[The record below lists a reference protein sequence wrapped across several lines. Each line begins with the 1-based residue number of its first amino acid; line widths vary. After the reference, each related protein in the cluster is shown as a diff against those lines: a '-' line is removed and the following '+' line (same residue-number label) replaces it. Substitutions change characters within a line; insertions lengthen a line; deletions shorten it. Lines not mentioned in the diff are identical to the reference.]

1 MIEVFAAELGSEM
14 QGYDPNAM
22 NDMVNYA
29 ADTYTN
35 AQPSASDFDGMVAT
49 LGSFGEQA
57 LMALSSAAIVLVVI
71 FFIVFLIVVI
81 SRCFI
86 FKKLGIAPWKAVI
99 PILGKMELSKRLYG
113 RSGWGI
119 LASVG
124 IFIPV
129 VNFVWILAN
138 LHLIFGIYSEDG
150 FDVTAP
156 DLWTVFYIAVPLL
169 CCPITAFSSK
179 FTSDGSSRDYDD
191 EDDEDDDEDVEDSDE
206 DDEDEDND
214 EEDVP
219 VPVSV
224 PVKKSRKRISEPEP
238 DEEVEEQP
246 VRKSSKSTSKGSKT
260 DQLMGVTIYED
271 GQKVDFE
278 DDDEK
283 REFIGEVL
291 ASADYKIQLKRDN
304 NGYIVKAN
312 FKYVGED

>member
-1 MIEVFAAELGSEM
+1 MIEVFAVELGSEM

-35 AQPSASDFDGMVAT
+35 VQPSASDFGGMAST

-57 LMALSSAAIVLVVI
+57 LMALSSVAIVLSAV

-86 FKKLGIAPWKAVI
+86 FKKLGITPWKAVI

-124 IFIPV
+124 MFIPV
-129 VNFVWILAN
+129 VNIVGVLAN

-150 FDVTAP
+150 FDVTVP
-156 DLWTVFYIAVPLL
+156 DLWTVFYIAIPLL

-179 FTSDGSSRDYDD
+179 FISDGSSKDYEDEVD
-191 EDDEDDDEDVEDSDE
+191 EDEDEGVEDSDE
-206 DDEDEDND
+206 DDEDEGDD

-219 VPVSV
+219 VSV
-224 PVKKSRKRISEPEP
+224 KMSRKRRSEPEP
-238 DEEVEEQP
+238 DEEIEEPP
-246 VRKSSKSTSKGSKT
+246 VKKSSKPASKGSKT

-283 REFIGEVL
+283 REFIDEVL
-291 ASADYKIQLKRDN
+291 ASADYKIQFKRDN
-304 NGYIVKAN
+304 NGHIVKAN